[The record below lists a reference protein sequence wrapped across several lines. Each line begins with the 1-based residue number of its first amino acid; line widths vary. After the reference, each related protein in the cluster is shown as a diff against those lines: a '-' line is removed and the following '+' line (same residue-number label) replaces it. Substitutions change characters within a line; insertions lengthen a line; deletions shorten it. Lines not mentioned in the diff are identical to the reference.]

1 MQCTRNVGLFLNDR
15 GEYLGCYVRM
25 QLNEPIR
32 ERSMLTKLL
41 SVLVLAL
48 VVGEAVP
55 ALAGE
60 VTGSA
65 LGCFPNP
72 NYPVP
77 RPPQCSDSSGLSMY
91 TETGGPNRD
100 LQYNGS
106 TFDQFGLGTF
116 NLDLGTLTLVGAG
129 IGSAINDD
137 LHLVVSL
144 ADQNGDIGTADY
156 IVSATGFAFYDSM
169 RRQSVGQV
177 SLDFGNPET
186 QIFNTAFG
194 SYALMLNVPSTPFL
208 LTLANRSGNDGRAS
222 YDITGTL
229 TSIAGSEIGAQALIA
244 TPEPGTMPILTMSGL
259 LLLIGLCKQKRGIRS
274 IILESKS

>member
-1 MQCTRNVGLFLNDR
+1 MQ
-15 GEYLGCYVRM
+15 
-25 QLNEPIR
+25 PIR
-32 ERSMLTKLL
+32 KRSMLTKLL
-41 SVLVLAL
+41 IVLALAL

-77 RPPQCSDSSGLSMY
+77 RPPQCSDSNGLSMY

-100 LQYNGS
+100 LQYHGT
-106 TFDQFGLGTF
+106 TFDQVGLGTF
-116 NLDLGTLTLVGAG
+116 NLHLGTLTLVGAG
-129 IGSAINDD
+129 IGSAINDN
-137 LHLVVSL
+137 LHLTVTL

-156 IVSATGFAFYDSM
+156 IVSATGFAFYDTM

-177 SLDFGNPET
+177 SLDFGDPEA
-186 QIFNTAFG
+186 QIFDTAFG
-194 SYALMLNVPSTPFL
+194 SYALTLNVPSTPFL
-208 LTLANRSGNDGRAS
+208 LTLASSSGNDGRAS

-229 TSIAGSEIGAQALIA
+229 TSIAGSEFGTQALIA
-244 TPEPGTMPILTMSGL
+244 TSEPGTMPILTMSGL
-259 LLLIGLCKQKRGIRS
+259 LLITGLCKQKRRIKS
-274 IILESKS
+274 IAFQSKS